1 MQRNKRQPVGI
12 HAGTESIVMIFAVLC
27 LTVFSALSFVT
38 ANQERVLAEKAAI
51 AVQQYFEADWQCEVI
66 YQQIWEGLQDGK
78 TIEQLQQQLRLA
90 VTMQEDGWQVDYA
103 VDVDEAQRLQVRLF
117 VLPEGEIRTE
127 QWCVV
132 NREAWQYEDTIAVW
146 DGNERG

>member
-1 MQRNKRQPVGI
+1 MLLK
-12 HAGTESIVMIFAVLC
+12 LD
-27 LTVFSALSFVT
+27 FSGGVP
-38 ANQERVLAEKAAI
+38 
-51 AVQQYFEADWQCEVI
+51 I
-66 YQQIWEGLQDGK
+66 YQQIREGLQDGK
-78 TIEQLQQQLRLA
+78 NIEQLQQQLRLA
-90 VTMQEDGWQVDYA
+90 VTMQEDGWLVDYA

-132 NREAWQYEDTIAVW
+132 NREVWQYEDTIAVW